1 MARDDDIFKR
11 LKKEKPLIK
20 RKDLAPLTSRDFT
33 GRSKFDIKIEKS
45 KSLKRSRPKVSS
57 AVPAD
62 APKPARGT
70 KVQKSRDVEVFG
82 GEKQKERPR
91 REQAQQP
98 QRPRREQIRRPV
110 RHSYQ
115 DNQSLETAIPAAFT
129 PAGLDGSIELKKQR
143 GDRLSF
149 RHELKY
155 YINYRDYIL
164 LKNTLKAVLPLD
176 KHSGETDDYYIR
188 SLYFD
193 DVYNTALTE
202 KLEGSDNRKKYRIRI
217 YNFREGQIKFEKKIK
232 YGQYIAKQAINLS
245 RDECDRLVA
254 GDFYALEARA
264 EPLAKEIYLQMK
276 NNCLKPCVIV
286 DYRREAY
293 ISPIENV
300 RITFDKDLKAGL
312 WIADIF
318 DKDAPTMPVIEK
330 GLMVLEVKFDK
341 YLPAPLKAVI
351 NNIDTAQRS
360 AISKYVLC
368 RGYE

>member
-11 LKKEKPLIK
+11 LKKETPLIK
-20 RKDLAPLTSRDFT
+20 RKDLQPLTSRDFS
-33 GRSKFDIKIEKS
+33 GGSRFDIKIEKPER
-45 KSLKRSRPKVSS
+45 KSLKRGQSGGLGAALP
-57 AVPAD
+57 D
-62 APKPARGT
+62 TPKPAGVKRAP
-70 KVQKSRDVEVFG
+70 QKSDVDVFG

-91 REQAQQP
+91 REQ
-98 QRPRREQIRRPV
+98 IRRPA

-115 DNQSLETAIPAAFT
+115 QSRQDAVSSAFT
-129 PAGLDGSIELKKQR
+129 PAGLDDSFELKKQT
-143 GDRLSF
+143 GDKLSF

-193 DVYNTALTE
+193 DVYNTALIE

-217 YNFREGQIKFEKKIK
+217 YNFREEQIKFEKKIK
-232 YGQYIAKQAINLS
+232 CGQYIAKKTIDLS
-245 RDECDRLVA
+245 RDECDRLIA
-254 GDFYALEARA
+254 GDFYALEGRC
-264 EPLAKEIYLQMK
+264 EPLAEEIYLQMK
-276 NNCLKPCVIV
+276 NNYLRPSVIV

-293 ISPIENV
+293 VSHIENV

-312 WIADIF
+312 WITDIF
-318 DKDAPTMPVIEK
+318 DKNAPTMPIIET
-330 GLMVLEVKFDK
+330 GLMVLEIKFDK

-351 NNIDTAQRS
+351 NNINTAQRS